1 MSIPLVVGCYQRTND
16 MLNGVPALS
25 FLFDSELGT
34 VERSDGEKVQFPAK
48 VIALTESIH
57 GAGQNVTDMSKRE
70 IIDAAFDFFNI
81 PAEASAPAPASG
93 TADKGEA
100 PKRRG
105 RPPKN
110 ENSEAPKRRGRPPK
124 NENSE
129 APKRRGRPPKVEQEA
144 PKRRGRPPLNKDGEA
159 PKRRGRPPKDA
170 SSPKR
175 RGRPP
180 KNDNGETPK
189 RRGRPPLNKDG
200 EAPKRRGRPPKDS
213 NSAEVPVKR
222 GRRRKQVEASNGQV
236 QETVRCN
243 LPTPPVSL
251 THAAPPTFIKPYIK
265 YQPGI
270 AILNLIQGVIQLLQ
284 PNIAVGDQDAIDISR
299 KMIDWIEELYA
310 RINTGECEAP
320 AVTEA
325 SPTAS

>member
-159 PKRRGRPPKDA
+159 PKRRGRPPKD
-170 SSPKR
+170 
-175 RGRPP
+175 
-180 KNDNGETPK
+180 
-189 RRGRPPLNKDG
+189 
-200 EAPKRRGRPPKDS
+200 S